1 MPVRR
6 STELEEYA
14 KPARRAFEDRD
25 NDWFEKHTATGEVIS
40 FGTDPDEMFR
50 GRAAVLE
57 LRASDIADLNER
69 AGISF
74 EFDETEGYEAGDAGW
89 ILTHGRFVLADGT
102 SIPVRG
108 LTVVVREDGE
118 WKSGVNGIS
127 VVVPNELLTPGS
139 PLATTAVSSGAGTT

>member
-14 KPARRAFEDRD
+14 KAARKAFEDRD
-25 NDWFEKHTATGEVIS
+25 NDWFEKHTASGEVIS

-50 GRAAVLE
+50 GRAAVLA
-57 LRASDIADLNER
+57 LRASDIADLNES

-89 ILTHGRFVLADGT
+89 ILTHGRFVLTDGT

-139 PLATTAVSSGAGTT
+139 PLVAASVASGARAE